1 MSLETCV
8 VAILGILA
16 GGVINMLADDL
27 PLRRSIRMPRY
38 ADGRRR
44 PPLAWLGI
52 GAFLFNLRRLPAPK
66 PASDG
71 VEAASSTGDSKNVP
85 LGWRY
90 PLTEIAT
97 ALLMLSFYASSR
109 EAAAALS
116 IPSLISYAYVALFM
130 LITVIDLEFKR
141 IPFVVVLPL
150 GALAVLDAALV
161 TNSEPQLL
169 SAAIG
174 GMLGFIVFYIV
185 FLGGIVFA
193 RFASRLRGEPLTG
206 HAFGFGDVI
215 LMSVVGLTVGFPNIL
230 VAILVSVFAGAGG
243 AIALLICRFLK
254 TGRYQAFA
262 TIPYGP
268 FIVAGAISVMLLNSK
283 LGFAL
288 TAG

>member
-52 GAFLFNLRRLPAPK
+52 GAFLFNLRSLPPPK
-66 PASDG
+66 PG
-71 VEAASSTGDSKNVP
+71 GCVEAAGSTGVTINLP
-85 LGWRY
+85 LSWRY

-97 ALLMLSFYASSR
+97 ALLMLSLYAASR

-116 IPSLISYAYVALFM
+116 IPSLITFAYVALFV
-130 LITVIDLEFKR
+130 LITVIDLEYKR
-141 IPFVVVLPL
+141 IPIAVVLPL

-161 TNSEPQLL
+161 PNSEPGLL

-174 GMLGFIVFYIV
+174 GMFGFVFFYVV

-193 RFASRLRGEPLTG
+193 RFASHLRGKPLTE

-215 LMSVVGLTVGFPNIL
+215 LMSVVGLIIGFPYIL
-230 VAILVSVFAGAGG
+230 VAIVVSVFAGASG
-243 AIALLICRFLK
+243 AIALLSYRFLK

-268 FIVAGAISVMLLNSK
+268 FIVAGAFSVMFLNGK
-283 LGFAL
+283 LGLVL
-288 TAG
+288 TAV